1 MSWVFLNP
9 VQVTVK
15 VNRCRREQQCQN
27 LQEAGVMANHL
38 QNVVG
43 SRETIVAKNLR
54 EKVSNGKGQWLLFSA
69 TN

>member
-15 VNRCRREQQCQN
+15 VNHCRREQQSQN

-38 QNVVG
+38 QNAVG
-43 SRETIVAKNLR
+43 FRETIVAKTLER
-54 EKVSNGKGQWLLFSA
+54 K
-69 TN
+69 